1 MDVSDELLKAILG
14 QVQLSYLLVNDDD
27 DGSIA
32 SSVGAMD
39 TDSTLD
45 ACIISNASNA
55 DSQSDLSIDLLPS
68 IVETSEVTGTG
79 QGCKG
84 KRQYSL
90 DSVLPWVDILSGG
103 EKQRLSIARYSTY
116 ARYVIMMLL
125 FRLFHQ

>member
-1 MDVSDELLKAILG
+1 VDVSDELLKAILG
-14 QVQLSYLLVNDDD
+14 QVQLSYLLVNDD

-55 DSQSDLSIDLLPS
+55 NSQSDLSIDLLPS

-116 ARYVIMMLL
+116 AGYVILQL
-125 FRLFHQ
+125 FRSFHQ

>member
-1 MDVSDELLKAILG
+1 MSDELLKAILG
-14 QVQLSYLLVNDDD
+14 QVQLSYLLVNDN

-39 TDSTLD
+39 TDSPLD
-45 ACIISNASNA
+45 ACIISNA
-55 DSQSDLSIDLLPS
+55 DSQSDLSMDLLPS

-116 ARYVIMMLL
+116 ACYIIMMLL
-125 FRLFHQ
+125 FRLFHQR

>member
-1 MDVSDELLKAILG
+1 
-14 QVQLSYLLVNDDD
+14 
-27 DGSIA
+27 
-32 SSVGAMD
+32 MD
-39 TDSTLD
+39 TDSPLD
-45 ACIISNASNA
+45 ACIISNA
-55 DSQSDLSIDLLPS
+55 DSQSDLSMDLLPS

-116 ARYVIMMLL
+116 ACYIIMMLL
-125 FRLFHQ
+125 FRLFHQR

>member
-1 MDVSDELLKAILG
+1 MSDELLKAILG

-116 ARYVIMMLL
+116 ACYIMMMLL
-125 FRLFHQ
+125 FRLFHQR

>member
-1 MDVSDELLKAILG
+1 VSDELLKAILG

-68 IVETSEVTGTG
+68 IVEISEVTGTG

-116 ARYVIMMLL
+116 ACYIMMMLL
-125 FRLFHQ
+125 FRLFHQR